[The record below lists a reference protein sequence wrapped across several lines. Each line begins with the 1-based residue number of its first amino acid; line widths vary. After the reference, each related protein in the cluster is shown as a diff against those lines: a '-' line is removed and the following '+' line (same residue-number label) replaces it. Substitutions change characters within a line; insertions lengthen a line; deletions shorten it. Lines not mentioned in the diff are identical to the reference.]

1 MKKSLLSFVTLAA
14 IAVSSFLF
22 SDNSLANAQIL
33 AEIDSDDEVSCFNEF
48 VSLIRFLVVAILAT
62 AFPLQNL
69 KLNYSI
75 YYSIYIIDI
84 RCLTGLTLIMLSMSL
99 R

>member
-48 VSLIRFLVVAILAT
+48 VIDSSNLPPIVYSYRCSDCKSYPILSGSDPSHCVPASESEIE
-62 AFPLQNL
+62 L
-69 KLNYSI
+69 
-75 YYSIYIIDI
+75 
-84 RCLTGLTLIMLSMSL
+84 
-99 R
+99 